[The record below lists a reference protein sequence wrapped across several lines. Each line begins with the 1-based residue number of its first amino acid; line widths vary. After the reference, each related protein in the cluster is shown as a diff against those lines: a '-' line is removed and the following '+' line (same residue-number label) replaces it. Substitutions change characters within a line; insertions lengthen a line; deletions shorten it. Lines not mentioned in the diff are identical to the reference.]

1 MNKSLN
7 NIELRRLSVS
17 PEYRVESATNEDGNV
32 EHYISGYAVVFEQP
46 SRPFWDEWY
55 EVIARGAFDNTDM
68 SDVVM
73 VVDHSREVGDVLAR
87 YKNGTGSL
95 DITVDEQ
102 GVKFRFE
109 VPDTQRGRDVLAL
122 IERGDISECSFA
134 FWVKRDEWRYDVEIN
149 DKVMKERRVT
159 EVAKL
164 ADLSIVVTGQY
175 GQTSVGV
182 DERSI
187 VAEMRSASAIHT
199 TPEPTISVELAEAI
213 NNL

>member
-17 PEYRVESATNEDGNV
+17 PEYRVESVTREDGSV
-32 EHYISGYAVVFEQP
+32 DRYISGYAVVFEQP
-46 SRPFWDEWY
+46 SRSFWDEWY

-87 YKNGTGSL
+87 YKNGAGSL
-95 DITVDEQ
+95 DITVDEH
-102 GVKFRFE
+102 GVKFRFA
-109 VPDTQRGRDVLAL
+109 VPDTQRGRDVLTL

-134 FWVKRDEWRYDVEIN
+134 FWVKRDEWRYDVNVEG
-149 DKVMKERRVT
+149 KVMDERRVT

-187 VAEMRSASAIHT
+187 AAEMRSASTIHT

>member
-7 NIELRRLSVS
+7 NIELRRLSAS
-17 PEYRVESATNEDGNV
+17 PEYRVESVTNEDGNV

-102 GVKFRFE
+102 GVKFRFA

-134 FWVKRDEWRYDVEIN
+134 FWVKRDEWRYGVEIN
-149 DKVMKERRVT
+149 DTVMDERRVT

-175 GQTSVGV
+175 AQTSVGV

-187 VAEMRSASAIHT
+187 AAEMRSVSAIQA
-199 TPEPTISVELAEAI
+199 TPESTISIELAEAI